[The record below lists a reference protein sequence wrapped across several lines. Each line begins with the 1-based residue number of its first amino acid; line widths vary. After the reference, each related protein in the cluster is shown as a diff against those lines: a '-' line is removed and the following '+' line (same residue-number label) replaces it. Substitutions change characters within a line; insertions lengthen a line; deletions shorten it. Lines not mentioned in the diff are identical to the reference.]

1 MSHSNCL
8 VHGTRYLQASS
19 SPAGILA
26 SLGGGGGGNKW
37 INKGANLKLPYL
49 CLNLLPTIND
59 HTCV

>member
-26 SLGGGGGGNKW
+26 SLGGGGGGEKNEK
-37 INKGANLKLPYL
+37 KGGPIGVGMMLVKI
-49 CLNLLPTIND
+49 CIKI
-59 HTCV
+59 